1 MPKRKKEHQFNAIL
15 IDESI
20 PLKKTDSIIDLS
32 KLKIDYKFKNTSQ
45 KQFINLIENNQITI
59 CSGPAGV
66 GKSYI
71 SVAIALNLLK
81 SGVYKK
87 IHLITPA
94 VEAGEKLGFLPG
106 DLLEKLQ
113 PYLYSTYYLFD
124 KLIGKANRM
133 KLISNG
139 YIEPLAIS
147 FLRGV
152 NIDNS
157 ILIFEEAQ
165 NSSITTMKTILTRI
179 GNNSKFI
186 ISGDLD
192 QIDNDKITNC
202 SRSGLQYALD
212 NLYGIE
218 QIGLFKFTDNDVNV
232 RNPLITKI
240 LNKF

>member
-66 GKSYI
+66 GKSYL

>member
-20 PLKKTDSIIDLS
+20 PLKRNDSIIDLS
-32 KLKIDYKFKNTSQ
+32 KLRIDYKFKNKSQ
-45 KQFINLIENNQITI
+45 KEFINLIENNQITI

-66 GKSYI
+66 GKSYL
-71 SVAIALNLLK
+71 SVAIALDLLK
-81 SGVYKK
+81 TGIYKK

-179 GNNSKFI
+179 GSNSKFI
-186 ISGDLD
+186 ISGDLG
-192 QIDNDKITNC
+192 QIDNDKIVTC
-202 SRSGLQYALD
+202 SKSGLQYALN
-212 NLYGIE
+212 NLCGID
-218 QIGLFKFTDNDVNV
+218 QIGIFKFTDDDINV
-232 RNPLITKI
+232 RNPLITAI

>member
-66 GKSYI
+66 GKSYL

-232 RNPLITKI
+232 RNPLINKI